1 MEMILIGFVCL
12 FMMGGG
18 GGDLIR
24 CFYHRFNTE
33 QETICTKLPF
43 NISFS
48 TERLTLEICMYKTAF
63 MPHIPIQKNKL
74 NQYEYVVSSVRKRN
88 TKKITQTRKNFFQRE
103 KRNFVPPSNVLFITL
118 TPIKYQTILLFKE
131 Y

>member
-1 MEMILIGFVCL
+1 MSFHD
-12 FMMGGG
+12 GGE
-18 GGDLIR
+18 GDLIR
-24 CFYHRFNTE
+24 WFYHRVVTE

-63 MPHIPIQKNKL
+63 MPHIPPQKNKL

-88 TKKITQTRKNFFQRE
+88 TKKHDAVKHDYV
-103 KRNFVPPSNVLFITL
+103 K
-118 TPIKYQTILLFKE
+118 IKQEAYLLKQKYPF
-131 Y
+131 

>member
-1 MEMILIGFVCL
+1 MVMILIGFVCVFSL
-12 FMMGGG
+12 R

-24 CFYHRFNTE
+24 WFYHRVITE

-63 MPHIPIQKNKL
+63 MPHIPPQKNKL
-74 NQYEYVVSSVRKRN
+74 NQYEYVLSSVRKRN
-88 TKKITQTRKNFFQRE
+88 TKKHDAVKHDYVKIKQE
-103 KRNFVPPSNVLFITL
+103 AYLFN
-118 TPIKYQTILLFKE
+118 QE
-131 Y
+131 YPF

>member
-1 MEMILIGFVCL
+1 MSFHDE
-12 FMMGGG
+12 GGG
-18 GGDLIR
+18 GGLIR
-24 CFYHRFNTE
+24 WFYHRVITE

-118 TPIKYQTILLFKE
+118 TPIKYQTILLF
-131 Y
+131 